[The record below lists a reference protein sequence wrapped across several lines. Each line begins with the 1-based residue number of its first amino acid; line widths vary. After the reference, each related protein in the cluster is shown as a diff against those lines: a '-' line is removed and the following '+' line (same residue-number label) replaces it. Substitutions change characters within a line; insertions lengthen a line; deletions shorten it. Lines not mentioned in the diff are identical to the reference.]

1 MTTVTMQVRSSFLQ
15 MLSSRA
21 RKHILMLTLLAVPSM
36 LPAFCADEQVATPG
50 APAATVNSSSALE
63 GIVKASQSPDSPVR
77 VIDVKPTSGAVPTPA
92 AAPQGKDKPVPF
104 AIGSSFSR
112 NIQKVTGINFI
123 TGIVTGAVAQTILH
137 HKLGGKIKVSVKTYS
152 LTDLIAGKVKSVS
165 IQSHGCHLHGVPL
178 GDFSAH
184 SNNPIWFD
192 YRKGGAHIYGLNN
205 PVTLDVKA
213 ELNQNHV
220 CRALAAEAVIKSM
233 RGLKLDLPGLG
244 ETQLQVLNPKVAMS
258 QGLINI
264 HALLVTEGASP
275 DTGIDL
281 EISATPKL
289 VGSKIMLENMK
300 VTCPEIEAPE
310 TFSKFAEDLFNPVVD
325 FGRFDRSNFAFRLT
339 SFELAHDKIIGD
351 GCLLL
356 VPKATTKTANASKS
370 VK

>member
-1 MTTVTMQVRSSFLQ
+1 MTTVFKRFHSSFKQ
-15 MLSSRA
+15 VP
-21 RKHILMLTLLAVPSM
+21 LMLALLATPSV
-36 LPAFCADEQVATPG
+36 LPAFCSDEQLSTPG

-63 GIVKASQSPDSPVR
+63 GIVKASQSPESSVK
-77 VIDVKPTSGAVPTPA
+77 VIDAKPAPGTATAHGAVA
-92 AAPQGKDKPVPF
+92 QSKNKPVPF
-104 AIGSSFSR
+104 AIGSAFSR
-112 NIQKVTGINFI
+112 NIQKVTGVNFI
-123 TGIVTGAVAQTILH
+123 TGIVAGVIAQSVLH
-137 HKLGGKIKVSVKTYS
+137 HKLGGKIKVSVKTFS

-184 SNNPIWFD
+184 SNDPIWFD
-192 YRKGGAHIYGLNN
+192 YRKGGDHVYGLNN
-205 PVTLDVKA
+205 PVMLAVKA
-213 ELNQNHV
+213 ELNENHV

-244 ETQLQVLNPKVAMS
+244 ETQLQVLNPKVTMA

-264 HALLVTEGASP
+264 HALLVTEGSSA

-289 VGSKIMLENMK
+289 VGSKIMLENMH
-300 VTCPEIEAPE
+300 VSCPEIEDPQ
-310 TFSKFAEDLFNPVVD
+310 TFAKFAEDLFNPVVD

-356 VPKATTKTANASKS
+356 VPKATTKTANASRS

>member
-1 MTTVTMQVRSSFLQ
+1 MTTVCKLFHSLQ
-15 MLSSRA
+15 MPPDQA
-21 RKHILMLTLLAVPSM
+21 RRHILWLVLLAM
-36 LPAFCADEQVATPG
+36 LFVQPALCSDEQVSTPG
-50 APAATVNSSSALE
+50 APAATANSSSALE
-63 GIVKASQSPDSPVR
+63 GIVKASQSPESSIQ
-77 VIDVKPTSGAVPTPA
+77 VIQVKPAPGAATATGVLLL
-92 AAPQGKDKPVPF
+92 QNKNKPVPF
-104 AIGSSFSR
+104 ALGSSFSR
-112 NIQKVTGINFI
+112 NIQKVTGVNFI
-123 TGIVTGAVAQTILH
+123 TGIMAGVIAQSVLH

-184 SNNPIWFD
+184 SNDPIWFD
-192 YRKGGAHIYGLNN
+192 YRKGGAHAYGLNN
-205 PVTLDVKA
+205 PVTLAVKA
-213 ELNQNHV
+213 ELNQKHV

-244 ETQLQVLNPKVAMS
+244 ETQLQVLNPKVTMS

-264 HALLVTEGASP
+264 HALLVTEGASA

-289 VGSKIMLENMK
+289 VGSKIMLENMH
-300 VTCPEIEAPE
+300 VTCPDIEDPQ